1 MNPNIRNIV
10 TNKNLF
16 DINHEHTIETRNK
29 EYKSSKCCNVICV
42 DNQKDSNENIIQQ
55 DENEMIIHDQK
66 ESLNRCCL
74 IF

>member
-29 EYKSSKCCNVICV
+29 EVREIWRSEKRNPDFDGREPSDRGVVKNW
-42 DNQKDSNENIIQQ
+42 DSGI
-55 DENEMIIHDQK
+55 
-66 ESLNRCCL
+66 
-74 IF
+74 